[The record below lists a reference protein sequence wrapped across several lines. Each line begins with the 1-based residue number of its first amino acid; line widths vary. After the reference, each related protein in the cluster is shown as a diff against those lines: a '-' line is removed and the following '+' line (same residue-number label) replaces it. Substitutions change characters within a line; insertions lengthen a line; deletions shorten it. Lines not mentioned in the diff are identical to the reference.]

1 MQENATAENVYKFS
15 STLSP
20 SDPSYV
26 DRRADLE
33 LYQALM
39 NSQYCYIF
47 NSRKMGKSSLTVRI
61 QTQIEA
67 QGVACSR
74 IDLNELGTSVDQ
86 SSWYHRVIAC

>member
-61 QTQIEA
+61 REHLTYAMSI
-67 QGVACSR
+67 
-74 IDLNELGTSVDQ
+74 NTY
-86 SSWYHRVIAC
+86 SSQKLENLQLDHKEK

>member
-1 MQENATAENVYKFS
+1 MQENGTTETIYKFS

-67 QGVACSR
+67 QGFACSR

-86 SSWYHRVIAC
+86 SRALLVLVC